1 MKTKNFLK
9 ILFIFAVMFT
19 IANIANAQIKY
30 NSNGKLTIGNVTP
43 YSFYQATI
51 YGSAY
56 FKDYSNHF
64 FQIDITPAATRLAS
78 HYDQVVF
85 YNTAAGKFNSIQVQS
100 VYNYSDARAKT
111 NIKALENGLDIIKQ
125 LRPVSYDFINGTTSR
140 SGGDGKEL
148 GLLAQEVEEIL
159 PNIVFTDEEGKKLIN
174 YTALMPLMINAIKT
188 LQQEVDQLKR
198 NKK

>member
-1 MKTKNFLK
+1 MKTNNFTK
-9 ILFIFAVMFT
+9 ILFIFAAMFT

-30 NSNGKLTIGNVTP
+30 DSNGKLTIGNVTP
-43 YSFYQATI
+43 YSFYQTTI
-51 YGSAY
+51 YGNAY
-56 FKDYSNHF
+56 FKDDPNHF
-64 FQIDITPAATRLAS
+64 FQIDLTPAATRLAS

-85 YNTAAGKFNSIQVQS
+85 YNTAERKFNSIQVQS

-111 NIKALENGLDIIKQ
+111 NVKTLENGLDIIKQ
-125 LRPVSYDFINGTTSR
+125 LRPVSYDFINGTISR
-140 SGGDGKEL
+140 TGGDGKEL

-159 PNIVFTDEEGKKLIN
+159 PNVVFTDEEGKKLIN

-188 LQQEVDQLKR
+188 LQQEVDQLKK